1 MSKQMDINDLIPDE
15 IKDDTRR
22 FIDAQFNG
30 QVAEAALPMVRNRH
44 EGYGLLAEAYLGVNG
59 AMDGVKAAMR
69 DCLKALSG
77 NDGNFQ
83 DAASNAF
90 NSLLDTCIAAVHM
103 GVQALNVIYSID
115 GLRRMNPTPM
125 EELAAEMTET
135 VMNAE
140 DADELPDVETD
151 GE

>member
-15 IKDDTRR
+15 IKDETRR
-22 FIDAQFNG
+22 FVDAQFNG
-30 QVAEAALPMVRNRH
+30 QVAECTLPMVRNRH
-44 EGYGLLAEAYLGVNG
+44 EGYGLLAEAYMGVNG

-90 NSLLDTCIAAVHM
+90 NSLLDTCIAAVNM

-115 GLRRMNPTPM
+115 GLRRLDPTPM
-125 EELAAEMTET
+125 EELAAEMTEA
-135 VMNAE
+135 VE
-140 DADELPDVETD
+140 DADELPEVE
-151 GE
+151 E